1 MQLLKQTRQYQS
13 ELAGYCRT
21 GILQQIPGIHTGN
34 VVQYRK
40 LVMNVVDDI
49 LQNAYPL
56 TYDLLTG
63 AEWDALVAKFFAGH
77 SCKSP
82 QVWYMPK
89 ELIGYMVDT
98 DHALLKQYPM
108 LLNLLQFE
116 WLETEMFMMQDIPV
130 PLTRNGDL
138 LFSKLVLNPEH
149 RLMVLE
155 YPVHRKKPS
164 DIRPED
170 QQAYYLAAHRDE
182 EGQVV
187 FTELSPALLRA
198 VEHLQERAI
207 SIQELYQLIE
217 QDFGIQLTET
227 DHLAII
233 QFIQQAYAEELIK
246 GFAPVT

>member
-34 VVQYRK
+34 VVHYRK

-56 TYDLLTG
+56 TYDLLTR
-63 AEWDALVAKFFAGH
+63 AEWNALVADFFAGH

-89 ELIGYMVDT
+89 ELIAYLVDT
-98 DHALLKQYPM
+98 DHALLKQYPI
-108 LLNLLQFE
+108 LHNLLHFE
-116 WLETEMFMMQDIPV
+116 WMETAIFMMQDIPV
-130 PLTRNGDL
+130 PYTRNGDL

-149 RLMVLE
+149 RLLVLD

-164 DIRPED
+164 AIRPED
-170 QQAYYLAAHRDE
+170 LQPYYLAAHRDE

-187 FTELSPALLRA
+187 FTELSPPLVR
-198 VEHLQERAI
+198 VIEHLQERAL
-207 SIQELYQLIE
+207 SVKELYQLIE
-217 QDFGIQLTET
+217 QDFSIQLAEA
-227 DHLAII
+227 DHMAII
-233 QFIQQAYAEELIK
+233 QFIQQAYQEGLIK
-246 GFAPVT
+246 GFTAA